1 MMSVSLSALQAT
13 GFVSHMLPANGRRR
27 PSAAVARTSA
37 AQSRNCCVLIS
48 AAKGRAWGRGEEITD
63 QRNSKLVEES
73 EELHRQLFGDL
84 NPYLEAKAAAKY
96 IPGIHHVGTWEAA
109 FTPPSGKPP
118 AGFAAAFEHSKVHEA
133 TQAVQ
138 QAAGMSLLRCN
149 VRCCCVGW
157 CWAAVSQ
164 FWCCA
169 ADLPWLLVGCSNS
182 CAAPG
187 FTCRISGGLTRWG
200 LTVDSMREEE
210 CREAAEAAAA
220 EAEMAAEAA
229 VEAGDSE
236 GEAAAAPL
244 VVARPTALPDDGLML
259 KFHQL
264 LTELECK
271 TATVKAS
278 TCNEVRAQSGG

>member
-1 MMSVSLSALQAT
+1 MMLVSLSALQAT

-109 FTPPSGKPP
+109 VTPPSGKLP

-138 QAAGMSLLRCN
+138 QAAEAAMEAAGGTSGFFLTLTERASGHTMPLLVKCALGGTQVDKIFWPNDIGSMLLPPALLRQQGATSSAS
-149 VRCCCVGW
+149 RPPGGGLFG
-157 CWAAVSQ
+157 STYMPS
-164 FWCCA
+164 
-169 ADLPWLLVGCSNS
+169 LSRS
-182 CAAPG
+182 CATRAACPSFCPLRMPG
-187 FTCRISGGLTRWG
+187 
-200 LTVDSMREEE
+200 
-210 CREAAEAAAA
+210 
-220 EAEMAAEAA
+220 
-229 VEAGDSE
+229 
-236 GEAAAAPL
+236 
-244 VVARPTALPDDGLML
+244 
-259 KFHQL
+259 
-264 LTELECK
+264 
-271 TATVKAS
+271 
-278 TCNEVRAQSGG
+278 EVWQSI